1 MVVLVHPLS
10 VTLEVDLSGG
20 RGAAGQRHRLV
31 LHDVD
36 VIRLHQEVGQQVREG
51 GGERVRHR
59 RHVLRS
65 CDSQTD
71 RMGT

>member
-20 RGAAGQRHRLV
+20 RRTAGQRHWLV

-51 GGERVRHR
+51 GGERMRHCR
-59 RHVLRS
+59 RVFRS
-65 CDSQTD
+65 CDLQ
-71 RMGT
+71 RRA